1 MDKSLHKSVPKSN
14 DTFSESVVNF
24 DASDDVEIVAPLTE
38 VQESPKDSL
47 KALQIAY
54 KVKAICVLVFGVLPL
69 ISLGLFEFVLNG
81 VLRFLVV
88 KIAPDNFMLFFR
100 TGSVVFFVILSLY
113 ALLLWRVS
121 KRIQQRVRY
130 GFVLVMAFISLFTGV
145 LGLLLGL
152 FSLVQ
157 LSRFKYRKDFA

>member
-1 MDKSLHKSVPKSN
+1 MNNLVTRSKDISIESTTVTPDDVSVSTSL
-14 DTFSESVVNF
+14 SESF
-24 DASDDVEIVAPLTE
+24 EPA
-38 VQESPKDSL
+38 KDPL

-54 KVKAICVLVFGVLPL
+54 KVKAVCVIVFGLLPL
-69 ISLGLFEFVLNG
+69 VSLGLFEFVLNG
-81 VLRFLVV
+81 LLRFLVV

-100 TGSVVFFVILSLY
+100 TGSVVFFVVLALY

-130 GFVLVMAFISLFTGV
+130 RFVMVMSFFSLFTGV

-157 LSRFKYRKDFA
+157 LSLSKHRKTFV

>member
-1 MDKSLHKSVPKSN
+1 MGKLATKSKDSSRESKVV
-14 DTFSESVVNF
+14 TSE
-24 DASDDVEIVAPLTE
+24 DVSLAAPLSEAMEAT
-38 VQESPKDSL
+38 KDPL

-54 KVKAICVLVFGVLPL
+54 KVKAICVIVFGLLPL
-69 ISLGLFEFVLNG
+69 ISLGVFEFVLSG
-81 VLRFLVV
+81 FLRFLLV

-100 TGSVVFFVILSLY
+100 TGTVVFLVILTLY

-121 KRIQQRVRY
+121 KRIQQRIRY
-130 GFVLVMAFISLFTGV
+130 GFVLMMAFFSLFTGF

-157 LSRFKYRKDFA
+157 LSRSKYRKSFA